1 MNKKDLLDRCARS
14 GEERVLLA
22 RVMDKLE
29 LAQNRGVPVHTPFLS
44 PGERAAVEDLLRLC
58 GPTRSLFWG
67 GYPDAERA
75 ACVFLPD
82 WQEAEDVTDDPEG
95 PVAAVEGTFPTNAD
109 LGHRDVLGALMG
121 LGITREKLGD
131 ILFPEKGRCQVAVL
145 REALPILDLG
155 AATPEAIDAAMK
167 YGPGFRYPIL
177 GPLEAVDLGGLHIFR
192 AVSDYLFADLG
203 KEEQSPLLGR
213 LADEGRKGVTT
224 GSGIYQYAPGQ
235 GEEKLRWRND
245 LFQKELDLLK
255 DV

>member
-82 WQEAEDVTDDPEG
+82 WRAPSPQTPTWGTGMYWG
-95 PVAAVEGTFPTNAD
+95 P
-109 LGHRDVLGALMG
+109 
-121 LGITREKLGD
+121 
-131 ILFPEKGRCQVAVL
+131 
-145 REALPILDLG
+145 
-155 AATPEAIDAAMK
+155 
-167 YGPGFRYPIL
+167 
-177 GPLEAVDLGGLHIFR
+177 
-192 AVSDYLFADLG
+192 
-203 KEEQSPLLGR
+203 
-213 LADEGRKGVTT
+213 
-224 GSGIYQYAPGQ
+224 
-235 GEEKLRWRND
+235 
-245 LFQKELDLLK
+245 
-255 DV
+255 